1 MNKPSMRTASDKR
14 LDHILV
20 VEGELATRNVLSG
33 FLTGRG
39 YDASSAGLEDAVPRF
54 ENNRPAAVILNLSG
68 RTAID
73 VLTTFREIDRRVP
86 IVVIADRQHFPM
98 LERTAPAML
107 ISRPFDGREL
117 EAALASA
124 LKRRPAQAAD
134 HDAYGRGGL
143 DELLLGDSAKMV
155 AVRALVE
162 RVADSDVTVLVRG
175 ETGTGKEL
183 VARGLRYASMR
194 RDKPFVKVNCAAL
207 PADLL
212 ESELF
217 GFERGAFTG
226 ALQSKP
232 GRFEAADEGT
242 IFLDEIGEMSLSLQA
257 KLLQVL
263 QDGEFSRLGGLSEV
277 HVDVRIIAATN
288 CDLERAVA
296 EGAFREDLY
305 FRINVV
311 EITLPPLRDRPEDIP
326 LLVDHFLRQQGHG
339 RETMRL
345 SPDTLDLFLAYEWP
359 GNVRE
364 LENLVKRI
372 VVLGSEEAA
381 LEAMERR
388 QQGAMTRHVPAEAST
403 PDAAPVVAEGAAGR
417 LTSLKDIGR
426 TAAREAERVAILDML
441 ERTRWNRKEAAEI
454 LGISYKALLY
464 KIKDNRLDEAS

>member
-1 MNKPSMRTASDKR
+1 MRTSPEKR
-14 LDHILV
+14 PEHILV
-20 VEGELATRNVLSG
+20 VESENTTRNVLSG
-33 FLTGRG
+33 FLAGRG
-39 YDASSAGLEDAVPRF
+39 YRALAVGPEEAVPRF
-54 ENNRPAAVILNLSG
+54 ENGRPGAVILNVAG
-68 RTAID
+68 RTALD
-73 VLTTFREIDRRVP
+73 VLATFREIDRHVP
-86 IVVIADRQHFPM
+86 IVVIADRQLFPI
-98 LERTAPAML
+98 LEQSAPSATL
-107 ISRPFDGREL
+107 IARPFDGREL
-117 EAALASA
+117 EAALGAA
-124 LKRRPAQAAD
+124 LRHRPALPPGAGDQRPPTLEA
-134 HDAYGRGGL
+134 
-143 DELLLGDSAKMV
+143 LLLGTSAKMV

-162 RVADSDVTVLVRG
+162 RVADAEVTVLVRG

-183 VARGLRYASMR
+183 VARGLRWYSMR

-226 ALQSKP
+226 AHQAKP
-232 GRFEAADEGT
+232 GKFEAADEGT
-242 IFLDEIGEMSLSLQA
+242 IFLDEIGEMSATLQA

-277 HVDVRIIAATN
+277 RVDVRVVAATN

-296 EGAFREDLY
+296 AGTFREDLY

-311 EITLPPLRDRPEDIP
+311 EITLPPLRERREDIP
-326 LLVDHFLRQQGHG
+326 LLTEHFLRSQPKTG
-339 RETMRL
+339 RRGPTPTL
-345 SPDTLDLFLAYEWP
+345 SAATLDLFAGYDWP

-364 LENLVKRI
+364 LENIVKRV
-372 VVLGSEEAA
+372 VVLGDEAA
-381 LEAMERR
+381 AHEVIERR
-388 QQGAMTRHVPAEAST
+388 QITAPIRAVPDAPVPA
-403 PDAAPVVAEGAAGR
+403 APPADPGNR

>member
-1 MNKPSMRTASDKR
+1 MVSTSEKR
-14 LDHILV
+14 PEHILV
-20 VEGELATRNVLSG
+20 IEGEAATRNVLSG
-33 FLTGRG
+33 FLAGRG
-39 YDASSAGLEDAVPRF
+39 YRALAVGPDEAVPRF
-54 ENNRPAAVILNLSG
+54 ENSRPGAVILNVPG
-68 RTAID
+68 RTALD
-73 VLTTFREIDRRVP
+73 VLATFREIDRHVP
-86 IVVIADRQHFPM
+86 IVVIADRPLFPI
-98 LERTAPAML
+98 LEQSAPSAIL
-107 ISRPFDGREL
+107 IARPFDGREL
-117 EAALASA
+117 EAAVSAA
-124 LKRRPAQAAD
+124 LKHRPAAPAGAD
-134 HDAYGRGGL
+134 DRPPTIDA
-143 DELLLGDSAKMV
+143 LLLGKSEKMA
-155 AVRALVE
+155 AVRSLIE

-183 VARGLRYASMR
+183 VARGLRWYSMR
-194 RDKPFVKVNCAAL
+194 RDQPFVKVNCAAL

-226 ALQSKP
+226 AVHAKP
-232 GRFEAADEGT
+232 GKFEAADHGT
-242 IFLDEIGEMSLSLQA
+242 MFLDEIGEMSATLQA

-277 HVDVRIIAATN
+277 RVDVRVVAATN

-296 EGAFREDLY
+296 AGAFREDLY

-311 EITLPPLRDRPEDIP
+311 EITLPPLRERRDDIP
-326 LLVDHFLRQQGHG
+326 LLTDHFLKTLQRGA
-339 RETMRL
+339 RRPSVTALSAETMQ
-345 SPDTLDLFLAYEWP
+345 LFASYDWP

-364 LENLVKRI
+364 LENLVKRV
-372 VVLGSEEAA
+372 VVLGDEQAA
-381 LEAMERR
+381 HEVIARR
-388 QQGAMTRHVPAEAST
+388 QITVPARPQPEACPAT
-403 PDAAPVVAEGAAGR
+403 VAAAAQADSASR